1 MNINPHDLGLANG
14 VLDMKPKLHAERT
27 RIWKLYFITIKIF
40 WITGCYQESKN
51 RVYIIREDI
60 YKSQIC

>member
-14 VLDMKPKLHAERT
+14 FLAVKPELHAERM

-40 WITGCYQESKN
+40 WITGCYQVSKI
-51 RVYIIREDI
+51 RLYIIKEDI